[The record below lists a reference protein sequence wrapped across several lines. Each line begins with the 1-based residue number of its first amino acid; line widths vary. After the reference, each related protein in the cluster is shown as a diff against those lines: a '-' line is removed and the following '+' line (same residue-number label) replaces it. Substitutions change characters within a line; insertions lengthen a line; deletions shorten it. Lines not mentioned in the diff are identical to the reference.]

1 MERKDSGC
9 YEAPRK
15 LGLSFSIE
23 EILKRPA
30 ERSDGGR
37 REGAGGRGTGQ
48 AAAAGSRLE
57 RPPQDQPQGKCLL
70 VISYPFLSLHDPA
83 GLLCGDRE
91 RALKSRDARHG
102 AGPSISFYLAQK
114 CGCSDATPGSVSCGM
129 QGRGPVLQPGPREN
143 AAARYLLSIHDVT
156 GTARRL
162 CVPPI

>member
-37 REGAGGRGTGQ
+37 REGAGERGTGQ

-57 RPPQDQPQGKCLL
+57 KPPQDQPQGKCLL
-70 VISYPFLSLHDPA
+70 VISYPFLSLHGSA
-83 GLLCGDRE
+83 GLLGGGRE
-91 RALKSRDARHG
+91 RALKPRDARHG
-102 AGPSISFYLAQK
+102 AGAFNLYLSGSEVWLFRCDTGLSQLWNAGIGAGG
-114 CGCSDATPGSVSCGM
+114 GCPASGS
-129 QGRGPVLQPGPREN
+129 P
-143 AAARYLLSIHDVT
+143 
-156 GTARRL
+156 
-162 CVPPI
+162 

>member
-37 REGAGGRGTGQ
+37 REGAGERGTGQ

-57 RPPQDQPQGKCLL
+57 RPLQDQPQGKYLL
-70 VISYPFLSLHDPA
+70 VISYPFLSLHGSA
-83 GLLCGDRE
+83 GLLGGGRE
-91 RALKSRDARHG
+91 RALKPRDASHG
-102 AGPSISFYLAQK
+102 AGAFNLYLSGSEMFRCDTGLGQLWNAGTGAGE
-114 CGCSDATPGSVSCGM
+114 GCPAS
-129 QGRGPVLQPGPREN
+129 GPP
-143 AAARYLLSIHDVT
+143 
-156 GTARRL
+156 
-162 CVPPI
+162 